1 MNRRASLTNLQL
13 AAFCAVVVVP
23 AVGIGQQQ
31 PSVDRT
37 PQNTVEIDTMYVS
50 KGSAKF
56 GEYNGLNRQGWYL
69 SGNVDVQGG
78 DAYASNKSGGT
89 TRWEVTGNNLG
100 LSNQS
105 ANVTVS
111 NQGSWTIG
119 AGYDE
124 LTQNVSNGNN
134 KR

>member
-1 MNRRASLTNLQL
+1 
-13 AAFCAVVVVP
+13 
-23 AVGIGQQQ
+23 
-31 PSVDRT
+31 
-37 PQNTVEIDTMYVS
+37 
-50 KGSAKF
+50 
-56 GEYNGLNRQGWYL
+56 
-69 SGNVDVQGG
+69 VDVQGG
-78 DAYASNKSGGT
+78 DAYTRNQSGGT